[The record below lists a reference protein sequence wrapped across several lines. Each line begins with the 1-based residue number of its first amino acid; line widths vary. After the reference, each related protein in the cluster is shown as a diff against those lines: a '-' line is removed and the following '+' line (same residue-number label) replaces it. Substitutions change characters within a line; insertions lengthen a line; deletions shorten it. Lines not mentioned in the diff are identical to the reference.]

1 MRGTECKGGG
11 NKIETRIKDGRETNI
26 KKENIEKVTKRN
38 KEKLHLI
45 RRRKRKRTMQIEDPA
60 TSCCVVG
67 ALMGPIYGNLELP
80 HEQEVTAGDIFWE
93 KKDSNA

>member
-1 MRGTECKGGG
+1 
-11 NKIETRIKDGRETNI
+11 
-26 KKENIEKVTKRN
+26 
-38 KEKLHLI
+38 
-45 RRRKRKRTMQIEDPA
+45 MQIEDPA